1 MAQQFDLYR
10 TQTGEYVL
18 VLQHDLLSD
27 LSTRTVCLASP
38 VQGSFPTVA
47 ALEPVISAGD
57 LRLRIMPQVL
67 ATFGLT
73 ELGTYIGNFAH
84 ERDRII
90 RAIDV
95 MLTGT

>member
-10 TQTGEYVL
+10 TGTGEYVL

-27 LSTRTVCLASP
+27 LSTRTVCLVAP
-38 VQGSFPTVA
+38 AQGSLPSVP
-47 ALEPVISAGD
+47 ALEPVISSGD
-57 LRLRIMPQVL
+57 LRLRVVPQVL
-67 ATFGLT
+67 ATFTLA
-73 ELGTYIGNFAH
+73 ELGTYVGNFGH
-84 ERDRII
+84 ERERII